1 MLSHGLP
8 AGQVELQIMATPGK
22 IPLGESCP
30 TVKIIISR
38 YCPFKNIVHFAEILR
53 VGTGVLCS
61 GKPTVTED
69 QT

>member
-1 MLSHGLP
+1 
-8 AGQVELQIMATPGK
+8 MATAGENP
-22 IPLGESCP
+22 IDESCP
-30 TVKIIISR
+30 VVKIIISR